1 VIPPYNKISLAESLG
16 GADFLPQK
24 PTHRNQKEIV
34 EDRLPRFTAVPLK
47 NFDRYILL
55 TNFDATPSCSS
66 TGTRVRCRQF

>member
-24 PTHRNQKEIV
+24 PAQGNQKKIV

-47 NFDRYILL
+47 NFDRFILL
-55 TNFDATPSCSS
+55 TNFDATSRCSS
-66 TGTRVRCRQF
+66 TGTRVRCRHF